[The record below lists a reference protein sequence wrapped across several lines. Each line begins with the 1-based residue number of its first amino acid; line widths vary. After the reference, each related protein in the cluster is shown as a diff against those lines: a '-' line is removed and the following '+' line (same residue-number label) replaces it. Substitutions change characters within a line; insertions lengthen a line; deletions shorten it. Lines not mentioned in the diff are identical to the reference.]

1 MSCAKTY
8 FNKMEN
14 SLIRNFRFFA
24 WHMAATFNDFLGET
38 YIIDIYP
45 ILQCRKKNWQIPKY
59 SLRSKRFCAV
69 QEQRTRNKSQR
80 PREKSL
86 VSFLARSKPKIPF
99 LGLFFCSETKRKR
112 LLRRLTEIPC
122 RKSTKYRDCIYD
134 RSRLREVVSISNV
147 CLSSMYTPLSQL
159 SHCEKT

>member
-1 MSCAKTY
+1 MSCARTY

-14 SLIRNFRFFA
+14 SLIRNFHFFA
-24 WHMAATFNDFLGET
+24 WHMAATFNDFPGET
-38 YIIDIYP
+38 YIIGGYP

-59 SLRSKRFCAV
+59 RGENR
-69 QEQRTRNKSQR
+69 RN
-80 PREKSL
+80 
-86 VSFLARSKPKIPF
+86 
-99 LGLFFCSETKRKR
+99 TK
-112 LLRRLTEIPC
+112 TVFI
-122 RKSTKYRDCIYD
+122 D